1 MVDYFVVR
9 ANCPSIAF
17 FFAHLGSLF
26 KSVEGKHL
34 ERISSFVGEDCPYT
48 FVLSSLFPLVSQSA
62 EVARLLR
69 MSEVRSS
76 DLEIRLSSF
85 DDRVISKAT
94 FVSTLYKAWNISCS
108 LTGKGKRRIKDR
120 F

>member
-85 DDRVISKAT
+85 YDRVISKAT
-94 FVSTLYKAWNISCS
+94 FVSNLYKAWNISCS
-108 LTGKGKRRIKDR
+108 LTRKD
-120 F
+120 